1 MHEKRLANKI
11 AKKTSTFS
19 DDSMLCD
26 GDDLLVVS
34 GARLLDKDS
43 KVVEGAEITLELDVE
58 NTLPCEMHCEEVRRF

>member
-1 MHEKRLANKI
+1 
-11 AKKTSTFS
+11 
-19 DDSMLCD
+19 MLCD